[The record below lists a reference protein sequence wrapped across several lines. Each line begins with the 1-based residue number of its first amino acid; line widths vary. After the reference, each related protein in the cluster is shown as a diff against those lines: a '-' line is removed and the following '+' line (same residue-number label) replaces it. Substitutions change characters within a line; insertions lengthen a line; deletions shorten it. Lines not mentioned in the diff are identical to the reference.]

1 MKCNIKIMWLDIVA
15 RDTLFEALTPHTKK
29 FSVTTE
35 VDDGIYW
42 LGADR
47 VVQERISVNVYAASL
62 GRDNDAVADR
72 IAELYRTR
80 NVRYVALD
88 TSKTTQDIYHSWLTA
103 LQARLPDPI
112 YVFDPAVGG
121 PYFDQLIQD
130 MNDGVTRI
138 PERALSDASATGSDN
153 GEEHW

>member
-1 MKCNIKIMWLDIVA
+1 MKCNIKIMWQDIFA

-35 VDDGIYW
+35 VDDGVYW
-42 LGADR
+42 LGADS
-47 VVQERISVNVYAASL
+47 VQERISVNVYAASL

-72 IAELYRTR
+72 IVELYRTR

-88 TSKTTQDIYHSWLTA
+88 TRHVNQDVYHAWLEK

-112 YVFDPAVGG
+112 YVFDPSVGG

-130 MNDGVTRI
+130 LNDGVTRI
-138 PERALSDASATGSDN
+138 PERALPDASATGRDN

>member
-1 MKCNIKIMWLDIVA
+1 MKCNIKIMWLDIFA
-15 RDTLFEALTPHTKK
+15 RDALFEALTPHTKK
-29 FSVTTE
+29 FSVSTE
-35 VDDGIYW
+35 VDDGVYW
-42 LGADR
+42 LGADA
-47 VVQERISVNVYAASL
+47 VQEKISVNVYAASL

-72 IAELYRTR
+72 IAELYLTR

-88 TSKTTQDIYHSWLTA
+88 TRSVDQDVYHSWLEK

-112 YVFDPAVGG
+112 YVFDPTVGG

-130 MNDGVTRI
+130 MNDGITRI
-138 PERALSDASATGSDN
+138 PERTLPSAADPGDSN